1 MGIVKT
7 AILGFLILSPCVFTF
22 TLPETKSEVEAR
34 QFHDEPLINY
44 GIWGF
49 IAGLSD
55 YFIRNGVNTM
65 ATATTTTTT
74 TASTRKR
81 SKNKNKKHKKEKRNK
96 RKQDRI
102 SEAAEMEMEV
112 VDAVVEDVPA
122 EVVDEAVVEE
132 TVEA

>member
-74 TASTRKR
+74 TRTRSTRRKR
-81 SKNKNKKHKKEKRNK
+81 ETRGSKTESLRLLRWRWKLLMLLLKRLLRPK
-96 RKQDRI
+96 C
-102 SEAAEMEMEV
+102 SM
-112 VDAVVEDVPA
+112 
-122 EVVDEAVVEE
+122 DENQIAMNLEQLPRNF
-132 TVEA
+132 T